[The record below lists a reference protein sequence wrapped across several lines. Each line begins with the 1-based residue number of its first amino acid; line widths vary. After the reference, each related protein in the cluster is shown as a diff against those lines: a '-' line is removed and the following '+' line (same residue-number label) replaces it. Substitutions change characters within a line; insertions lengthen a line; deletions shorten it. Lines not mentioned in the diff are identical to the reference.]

1 MLGRESNPS
10 QQAIETN
17 IMNDQNDYDHNSQ
30 QQTQLGSGSTH
41 AGDSHRSASTDGTA
55 TNNNSRQQR
64 RSRRD
69 QARQQQL
76 ADDQRLLEG
85 RRQQRQQRLQQR
97 LHGDG

>member
-1 MLGRESNPS
+1 MS
-10 QQAIETN
+10 
-17 IMNDQNDYDHNSQ
+17 DQNDEQHH
-30 QQTQLGSGSTH
+30 TQEAVQENRRCTLP
-41 AGDSHRSASTDGTA
+41 DGTCNGA
-55 TNNNSRQQR
+55 GNDGEPTNISRQQR